1 MASYE
6 HLLSKDPI
14 GALDKIKE
22 DYLRYFKT
30 MYRFEGTGAKYS
42 KLDQKK
48 NDQLENGENLAKEP
62 YCELMPKYQLLADD
76 LKTLCSPGGEYSNV
90 PGTKQLPDG
99 FADFINLGLMNYK
112 PYKHQ
117 FEMLCKGYGQG
128 NDVLIT
134 SGTGS
139 GKTESFL
146 LPLFASLLD
155 EASKWNANNYNA
167 SWWKQTDN
175 IGKYIP
181 NQRDGENRP
190 DAIRAILLYP
200 MNALVADQVKRL
212 RKALDSDDVR
222 NFLDNKCK
230 GNRIFFGSYNGRT
243 LKSKDDKTADSL
255 KTMKDQA
262 DLLCTTFK
270 SGGCE
275 PDDIYVSPR
284 LSDNSFTSEML
295 VREDMQNKCPDIL
308 ITNISMLN
316 IMLMRAE
323 EQGMLVRTKEYYKQ
337 NPDAVFHLI
346 VDELHLHRGTA
357 GAEVAY
363 LLRMF
368 LERIGV
374 PPMKDGKKNPQL
386 RIYAS
391 SASLGPDA
399 QAYLEEFFGVYN
411 TAHAFIVQNGYDIS
425 PRIKPGL
432 VPLDYG
438 KFDIFFRNN
447 SAKKEYY
454 DQDAKEKT
462 RTEQE
467 FLNAI
472 KYSGS
477 FSDFLD
483 DYSGQIY
490 LDLKGL
496 TTNEISTFPL
506 SKLRVLN
513 GLPSEDAIRG
523 FFIFRGQVKNENLPS
538 IRFHQF
544 YRYIDGIWGE
554 LLPDNVPDAPIG
566 EILFH
571 PEEVSSNGQHKVLEL
586 LRCECCGELFIGGN
600 RTDLDNGNRVA
611 LSLNS
616 PELEK
621 IPNMQATPMVQR
633 KNINEYALFWP
644 GKKTDLN
651 GWYSTDPQS
660 GTYER
665 FGVVN
670 SLGKDSREDG
680 NNDCH
685 GAWKKGYLN
694 PFDGSVVFDS
704 NLGPNQKAQFEGNC
718 ISGYLYTPRDIAGN
732 AVTNFDNKVLKALPC
747 KCPAC
752 EKDYRKRLYT
762 KSPIRS
768 FRTGMGRNN
777 QIFSKELLYQLD
789 SDGNHKPKL
798 IGFSD
803 SRQDAAEQ
811 SKLISR
817 EHYRDMLRS
826 AFIKIITQK
835 SSGIISPALST
846 LKATIIALLN
856 GHLPLPNI
864 ISITRGDTTV
874 STSEITDIIRI
885 LKSGKPVINIVSDIN
900 SYVPRI
906 DCIDLDKLISKN
918 PNMIDGEIVSE
929 LLKLGINPAG
939 SEYSDMYPTD
949 SGVYWDKLYDFNQGI
964 MNASSWGLSCGNGRV
979 LGNVVYKNIE
989 SNIFSNCFG
998 QYMNVNTEAAG
1009 LGYVASKD
1017 VTGIDEVEK
1026 LKKLLESASFLTS
1039 NGLTVEGVLNAFI
1052 RIYGDNYRY
1061 DGDFEADPMP
1071 NYGDFSKQMKKAVKA
1086 LAKEASVGENSL
1098 GDAICNAMC
1107 KVATNQDGKLTLDK
1121 PLRFALSH
1129 SSDSYYRC
1137 SKCGRVH
1144 LHRGMGICTNTSCL
1158 SSLPSTP
1165 IAGSVKDL
1173 WKSNYISFDIKEEP
1187 HEPKR
1192 LHSEELTGQTDD
1204 QTSRLL
1210 DFKDIILEG
1219 QPIAR
1224 AIDMLSVTT
1233 TMEVGV
1239 DIGSLQAIYQGNM
1252 PPTRYNYQQR
1262 VGRAGRRGQAF
1273 SAALTFCRGR
1283 SHDNYYYYQATDQMT
1298 GGKPANPTISVNPIV
1313 GGEANPVILKRIILK
1328 HILMEISSRRID
1340 WAVGGGTSGQ
1350 LGGKGKDQVEWSKVR
1365 PEIASWIQTNENEI
1379 KDIIKYY
1386 TRQFIPEYDSL
1397 NGALLQWIKNDVLKE
1412 MDDAI
1417 DKSTQSDNA
1426 LAITEAGLLPMYGM
1440 PSTVRYFYHNGSR
1453 SVNKYQIIES
1463 FNGVIDRPI
1472 EQAITEFAPGAIKT
1486 KDAAEYR
1493 SAGLTVPLEN
1503 VPVKKKLTELGTEDL
1518 DPLEHSF
1525 NLNMN
1530 GMEISSIV
1538 SYEPSRITPTS
1549 RDVIRLV
1556 IPKAFRTDKLFNNKG
1571 EFRQEDDSRSNYS
1584 PVNTWVKVNSTAVQ
1598 TFNGGAIMWEAW
1610 NGDNNKGDV
1619 WYVNTNNGELFR
1631 GWRAA
1636 KMVNIKGKPHTYEPN
1651 YFSKEVIMPTDKAQ
1665 IVKSSPSFMIEPFFD
1680 DQKWEKAQESE
1691 VIALGAKK
1699 VTDILCL
1706 SFDVNSIPPCLNLN
1720 ALKGNRPA
1728 IVAAMYSA
1736 ATLIQRTFADVID
1749 IQPEEI
1755 EISEVKIDPDNG
1767 LPSVYLNDSAPNGAG
1782 FISLLCKTDT
1792 STGKTKLQEI
1802 MGDIVSP
1809 TPKSK
1814 FIQAILNHK
1823 NECKTSCPKCLNIF
1837 YNRGLHHVLDW
1848 RLGMDIIKLML
1859 DKNYDMGYSDLANST
1874 YYDLA
1879 DVMNEVGSRVEKS
1892 NPAGNIKYYLNDSH
1906 GWRSGYF
1913 QTFNKGTT
1921 VIEHLVHPLWNVDD
1935 QNLKDGFKAQDLFT
1949 LQRGVKKS
1957 PQKADPAPTSTA
1969 TPIMGTTD
1977 DGNLSQ
1983 NTSTPP
1989 SGASGYGTLG

>member
-1 MASYE
+1 
-6 HLLSKDPI
+6 
-14 GALDKIKE
+14 
-22 DYLRYFKT
+22 
-30 MYRFEGTGAKYS
+30 
-42 KLDQKK
+42 
-48 NDQLENGENLAKEP
+48 
-62 YCELMPKYQLLADD
+62 
-76 LKTLCSPGGEYSNV
+76 
-90 PGTKQLPDG
+90 
-99 FADFINLGLMNYK
+99 
-112 PYKHQ
+112 
-117 FEMLCKGYGQG
+117 
-128 NDVLIT
+128 
-134 SGTGS
+134 
-139 GKTESFL
+139 
-146 LPLFASLLD
+146 
-155 EASKWNANNYNA
+155 
-167 SWWKQTDN
+167 
-175 IGKYIP
+175 
-181 NQRDGENRP
+181 
-190 DAIRAILLYP
+190 
-200 MNALVADQVKRL
+200 MNALVADQVSRL
-212 RKALDSDDVR
+212 RKALDSDGIR
-222 NFLDNKCK
+222 NFLDTNCK

-243 LKSKDDKTADSL
+243 LKSKDTGTADKL
-255 KTMKDQA
+255 ETMKNQA
-262 DLLCTTFK
+262 DLLCTAL
-270 SGGCE
+270 GRGDCE

-295 VREDMQNKCPDIL
+295 VREDMQTKCPDIL

-323 EQGMLVRTKEYYKQ
+323 EQSMLDRTKEYYRK
-337 NPDAVFHLI
+337 NPEAIFHLI

-374 PPMKDGKKNPQL
+374 PPMKDGTKNPQL

-399 QAYLEEFFGVYN
+399 QAYLEEFFGVRDP
-411 TAHAFIVQNGYDIS
+411 AHPFAIQNGYDVNPMIE
-425 PRIKPGL
+425 PGL
-432 VPLDYG
+432 ASLDYG
-438 KFDIFFRNN
+438 KFDIFFHNN
-447 SAKKEYY
+447 TAQKEYY
-454 DQDAKEKT
+454 EQDAGEKT
-462 RTEQE
+462 NTEQK

-472 KYSGS
+472 KFSGN
-477 FSDFLD
+477 FSDFLN

-490 LDLKGL
+490 QDLKRL

-506 SKLRVLN
+506 SKLRDLN
-513 GLPSEDAIRG
+513 GSPSKDAIRG
-523 FFIFRGQVKNENLPS
+523 FLIFRGAVTNENLPS

-554 LLPDNVPDAPIG
+554 LLPDNDPDAPIG

-600 RTDLDNGNRVA
+600 RTDLDNGSRVA

-616 PELEK
+616 PELDK

-633 KNINEYALFWP
+633 KNIREYALFWP
-644 GKKTDLN
+644 SEKPALN

-660 GTYER
+660 EIYER

-670 SLGKDSREDG
+670 CQGKATIRENG
-680 NNDCH
+680 NDDCH

-704 NLGPNQKAQFEGNC
+704 SLGPTQKKQLEGNS
-718 ISGYLYTPRDIAGN
+718 ISGYLYAPRDENGEDVKEFN
-732 AVTNFDNKVLKALPC
+732 SKVLKALPC

-789 SDGNHKPKL
+789 SNGNHKPKL

-826 AFIKIITQK
+826 TFIKIIASK
-835 SSGIISPALST
+835 SSGVVSS
-846 LKATIIALLN
+846 ALLDLKKDITDFLQLGRPLEKIIFMVSHN
-856 GHLPLPNI
+856 GE
-864 ISITRGDTTV
+864 V
-874 STSEITDIIRI
+874 STSEKDDLIRI
-885 LKSGKPVINIVSDIN
+885 LNSSKPVDVIVSGIN

-906 DCIDLDKLISKN
+906 DYIDLDRLISSS

-929 LLKLGINPAG
+929 LLTLGINPAG
-939 SEYSDMYPTD
+939 SEYSDMYPTS
-949 SGVYWDKLYDFNQGI
+949 SGVYWDNLYDFANGRMDPNSFLLQ
-964 MNASSWGLSCGNGRV
+964 CGNRKT
-979 LGNVVYKNIE
+979 LGEVVFTKIE

-1009 LGYVASKD
+1009 LGYVVSKD
-1017 VTGIDEVEK
+1017 VTGENAVEG
-1026 LKKLLESASFLTS
+1026 LKKLLNSNSYLTS
-1039 NGLTVEGVLNAFI
+1039 KGLTVEGVLNAFI

-1061 DGDFEADPMP
+1061 DGDFEADSMP
-1071 NYGDFSKQMKKAVKA
+1071 NYSNFSKQIKKAVKA
-1086 LAKEASVGENSL
+1086 LAVFASVDENNL
-1098 GDAICNAMC
+1098 GNAICNAMNE
-1107 KVATNQDGKLTLDK
+1107 VATDERGKLKIKK
-1121 PLRFALSH
+1121 PLRFALAH
-1129 SSDSYYRC
+1129 SGDPYYKC
-1137 SKCGRVH
+1137 LKCGRVH
-1144 LHRGMGICTNTSCL
+1144 LHKGMGICTNTSCL
-1158 SSLPSTP
+1158 SALPVLSTGIVDSLW
-1165 IAGSVKDL
+1165 D
-1173 WKSNYISFDIKEEP
+1173 SNYISFDVKKEP

-1204 QTSRLL
+1204 QTTRLL
-1210 DFKDIILEG
+1210 DFKDIILQG
-1219 QPIAR
+1219 QSIAR
-1224 AIDMLSVTT
+1224 EIDMLSVTT

-1283 SHDNYYYYQATDQMT
+1283 SHDNYYYYQATDQIT

-1313 GGEANPVILKRIILK
+1313 GGKPNPVILKRIILK
-1328 HILMEISSRRID
+1328 HILMEISPNKIA
-1340 WAVGGGTSGQ
+1340 WAVDGGTSGQ
-1350 LGGKGKDQVEWSKVR
+1350 LGGKGKNRASGNIKWIDQADWRRSVR
-1365 PEIASWIQTNENEI
+1365 PEIENWIRCNEKAI
-1379 KDIIKYY
+1379 KDIIQYY
-1386 TRQFIPEYDSL
+1386 TGQFISTTNGL
-1397 NGALLQWIKNDVLKE
+1397 NNYLLNWIQNDVLME
-1412 MDDAI
+1412 MDAAI
-1417 DKSTQSDNA
+1417 NKSTQSDNA

-1440 PSTVRYFYHNGSR
+1440 PSTVRNFYHNASLLRNGH
-1453 SVNKYQIIES
+1453 QTIES

-1503 VPVKKKLTELGTEDL
+1503 VPVKKNLTDLGTEDL
-1518 DPLEHSF
+1518 NPLEHSF
-1525 NLNMN
+1525 NLNMK
-1530 GMEISSIV
+1530 GMEISSIE
-1538 SYEPSRITPTS
+1538 SYEPSLITPTS
-1549 RDVIRLV
+1549 RDVVRLV
-1556 IPKAFRTDKLFNNKG
+1556 IPKAFRTDKLFDNKG

-1598 TFNGGAIMWEAW
+1598 NFGGGTIKWEAW
-1610 NGDNNKGDV
+1610 NGDSNKGDV

-1636 KMVNIKGKPHTYEPN
+1636 KIVSKRGNPHTHEPN
-1651 YFSKEVIMPTDKAQ
+1651 YFSKGVTSADKPQ

-1680 DQKWEKAQESE
+1680 VQKWERAQDCE

-1706 SFDVNSIPPCLNLN
+1706 SFDVNAIPSCLNLN
-1720 ALKGNRPA
+1720 AHTGNKPA

-1736 ATLIQRTFADVID
+1736 ATLIQRTFADDID

-1767 LPSVYLNDSAPNGAG
+1767 LPSVYINDKAPNGAG
-1782 FISLLCKTDT
+1782 FISLLCKAD
-1792 STGKTKLQEI
+1792 STGGTKLQEI
-1802 MGDIVSP
+1802 MEDIVSP
-1809 TPKSK
+1809 SPKSK

-1823 NECKTSCPKCLNIF
+1823 NECKTSCPKCLNTF

-1859 DKNYDMGYSDLANST
+1859 DKTYDMGYSNLANST
-1874 YYDLA
+1874 YGDLA
-1879 DVMNEVGSRVEKS
+1879 DVMNKLGLRVQYA
-1892 NPAGNIKYYLNDSH
+1892 NPAGNITYHSNDSH
-1906 GWRSGYF
+1906 NWRTGYF
-1913 QTFNKGTT
+1913 TT
-1921 VIEHLVHPLWNVDD
+1921 SRRDIVVKEHLVHPLWKVDD
-1935 QNLKDGFKAQDLFT
+1935 QNRVDKYKAQDSFT
-1949 LQRGVKKS
+1949 LQRTVKKV
-1957 PQKADPAPTSTA
+1957 PQPIDVPPVPITSSDDGVHSNNNS
-1969 TPIMGTTD
+1969 TPIPETG
-1977 DGNLSQ
+1977 
-1983 NTSTPP
+1983 
-1989 SGASGYGTLG
+1989 GYGTLG